1 MGIRPDGR
9 WGGQVTSRA
18 LPADPSIALLSVE
31 DRRTIAEVWIGRAA
45 SERRVA
51 TSFELIHDALA
62 GLGAAPE
69 LVRLAD
75 RAIDDEHRHAELCRL
90 VASRFAGRELAPPAL
105 LPHGYP
111 QHPSASESLRRTL
124 WVVGHCLLNET
135 TASAF
140 LEVTLEH
147 ATGALARAACREL
160 LSDEIDH
167 ARLGWA
173 HLAAVGPE
181 VRAEVG
187 RWLPRLARANLRMW
201 RASPRPEAL
210 TDAVVAH
217 GHPRPE
223 VLDAALVAATRELV
237 VPGCEQLGLDVA
249 EVTAWL
255 DAGAPT

>member
-1 MGIRPDGR
+1 MAIRPDGR

-18 LPADPSIALLSVE
+18 LPDDPSIERLTDA
-31 DRRTIAEVWIGRAA
+31 DRLAIEAVWIGRAA

-51 TSFELIHDALA
+51 TSFELVRDALSE
-62 GLGAAPE
+62 LGAAPE

-75 RAIDDEHRHAELCRL
+75 RAVDDEHRHAELCRL
-90 VASRFAGRELAPPAL
+90 VASRFAGRELDPPAL
-105 LPHGYP
+105 LPHDHP
-111 QHPSASESLRRTL
+111 RHPSASPSLRRTL

-147 ATGALARAACREL
+147 TTGALARAACREL

-173 HLAAVGPE
+173 HLAAVGPD

-187 RWLPRLARANLRMW
+187 RWLPRLARANLRIW
-201 RASPRPEAL
+201 RASPRPAAL

-217 GHPRPE
+217 GHPPPD
-223 VLDAALVAATRELV
+223 VLEAALLAATRELI
-237 VPGCEQLGLDVA
+237 VPGCASLGLDTS